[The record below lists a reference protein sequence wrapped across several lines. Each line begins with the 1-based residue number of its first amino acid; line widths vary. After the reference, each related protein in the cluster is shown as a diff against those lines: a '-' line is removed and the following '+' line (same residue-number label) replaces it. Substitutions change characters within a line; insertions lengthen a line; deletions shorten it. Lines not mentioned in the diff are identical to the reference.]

1 MLTPADRPL
10 PARLRRVL
18 SAVPEAIALTFED
31 RGYPWEFLRR
41 GVDDLDRLL
50 ADAGAPDAHRVG
62 IVLRNRPGHLAALV
76 AVIAT
81 GREIVTLSP
90 FHGDVALAEDITSL
104 APQVVIAGAVDWA
117 RSGMATAAAKVGA
130 VPLETSE
137 DDRPLLAHPAD
148 WVIAPSAAERGDV
161 AVLMQ
166 TSGTTGRPKRI
177 ELTYRKLTAAFEA
190 SGTPVASP
198 EVRLRTHPSILWT
211 SLVHIGGLYFAIA
224 NVAAGLPT
232 ALLERFDVHQ
242 WATLVRRTRPRR
254 VRLAPTA
261 LRMVLQSDLP
271 ADAFD
276 GVEQVSSGTAPLPPD
291 DADRFTARFGVPVL
305 SVYGATEF
313 AGAIAG
319 WDLAL
324 YREWWAAKRGSV
336 GRAFRGI
343 ALRVVDR
350 ETGEPLP
357 AGTVG
362 VLEAKGPQLPDD
374 GWVRTTDLASLD
386 DDGFLFVHGRAD
398 DAINRGGFKIVPSV
412 IEEALRAHPAVRD
425 ASAVGIPDERL
436 GEVPVAAVTMR
447 DGARLP
453 VAELQRWLAERL
465 ARYHLPTEIRV
476 VDELPRTPSMK
487 VSRPDVQALFHPARP
502 APA

>member
-1 MLTPADRPL
+1 MLIPDDRSL

-31 RGYPWEFLRR
+31 RSYPWAFLQR

-50 ADAGAPDAHRVG
+50 AEAGTPDAHRIG

-76 AVIAT
+76 VVIAT
-81 GREIVTLSP
+81 GRQVVTLSP
-90 FHGDVALAEDITSL
+90 FHGDVALAEDIMTL
-104 APQVVIAGAVDWA
+104 APQVLVAAAEDWA
-117 RSGMATAAAKVGA
+117 RPAVAAAAAEVA
-130 VPLETSE
+130 ALPLETGE
-137 DDRPLLAHPAD
+137 EDRPLRARSAD
-148 WVIAPSAAERGDV
+148 WTVAPRAAERGDV

-166 TSGTTGRPKRI
+166 TSGTTGKPTRV
-177 ELTYRKLTAAFEA
+177 ELTYRKLTAALEA
-190 SGTPVASP
+190 SGTPVGTT

-211 SLVHIGGLYFAIA
+211 SLVHISGLYFAIA
-224 NVAAGLPT
+224 NVAAGLQT
-232 ALLERFDVHQ
+232 ALMERFDVQ
-242 WATLVRRTRPRR
+242 KWAALVRRTRPRR

-261 LRMVLQSDLP
+261 LRMVLESDLP
-271 ADAFD
+271 ADTFD
-276 GVEQVSSGTAPLPPD
+276 GVGEVSSGTAPLAPD

-324 YREWWAAKRGSV
+324 HREWWVAKRGSV
-336 GRAFRGI
+336 GRPFPGI
-343 ALRVVDR
+343 DLRVVDR
-350 ETGEPLP
+350 ATDERVP

-362 VLEAKGPQLPDD
+362 VLEARGAQLPGD
-374 GWVRTTDLASLD
+374 GWVRTTDLASID
-386 DDGFLFVHGRAD
+386 GDGFLYIHGRAD

-412 IEEALRAHPAVRD
+412 LEDALRAHPAVRD
-425 ASAVGIPDERL
+425 ASAVGIPDDRL
-436 GEVPVAAVTMR
+436 GEVPVAAVTIR
-447 DGARLP
+447 DGVARP
-453 VAELQRWLAERL
+453 AAAELRQWLAERL
-465 ARYHLPTEIRV
+465 ARYHLPTEIKV

-487 VSRPDVQALFHPARP
+487 VSRPDVRAMFEQ